1 MRRIEQAVMSCRIA
15 ENLNSV
21 RERIVSAA
29 KVSGR
34 DPGEITLVVVTKTRS
49 VEEIQEAIACGAT
62 DIGENYVQEAIE
74 KFEQIGNVPKW
85 HMIGHLQRNKARQAV
100 KFFDCIHSVDNEELA
115 RETGRRAV
123 ALGRTLEVLVEV
135 NISGEESKSGIEP
148 ESALELAD
156 RIYPIEGIQVC
167 GFMGMPPVSQN
178 REDTRVYFAKLRDL
192 WEKLPKEQRV
202 HLSMGMTG
210 DFETAIEE
218 GSTMVRIG
226 TAIFGPRQI

>member
-1 MRRIEQAVMSCRIA
+1 MTGRIA
-15 ENLNSV
+15 ENLDVV
-21 RERIVSAA
+21 RERIASAA
-29 KVSGR
+29 KMSGR
-34 DPGEITLVVVTKTRS
+34 DPDDVTLVVVTKTRS
-49 VEEIQEAIACGAT
+49 VEDILEAIACGAT
-62 DIGENYVQEAIE
+62 DIGENYVQEALE
-74 KFEQIGNVPKW
+74 KFELVGDEPRW
-85 HMIGHLQRNKARQAV
+85 HMIGHLQRNKTRQAV
-100 KFFDCIHSVDNEELA
+100 RFFDCIHSVDNEELA

-148 ESALELAD
+148 EGALELVD
-156 RIYPIEGIQVC
+156 KICPIEGIQVC

-178 REDTRVYFAKLRDL
+178 REDARVYFARLREL
-192 WEKLPKEQRV
+192 WDRLPKEQRV

-226 TAIFGPRQI
+226 TAIFGQRHL